1 MSTKSLLVELF
12 VEELPPKSLKKLG
25 DAFGAVLVRGL
36 RDQGLAPADCDVTTF
51 ASPRRLAVLVADVA
65 AKAADRQVEAKLVPV
80 KVGLDGDGK
89 ATMPLRK
96 KLQALG
102 VDEDA
107 VDDVVP
113 QLKQKSDGKNDAL
126 WLDRVES
133 GATLAH
139 GLQVALDAT
148 IQQLPIPKVM
158 TYQRADGWTNVKFVR
173 PAHRLIALHG
183 EHVIDVEALGL
194 RASNQT
200 QGHRFE
206 AQAELLTV
214 TSADDYA
221 TQLREQGAVVAS
233 FAERRDEIARQ
244 LEAKSQ
250 AEGLQPIDDDE
261 LLDEVT
267 ALVERPNVLMCRFEH
282 EFLDVPQE
290 CLILTMKQNQKYFPL
305 LDGGG
310 QAHESLPDRQQHHA
324 RRSQA
329 TSSVATNASCA
340 RASRTPSSSTKPTS
354 KKKLEAAPPRTAEGR
369 LPQPAWQPGRTH
381 RDGCA
386 RWPKRSASLLGD
398 ADRGDA
404 DSGSELV
411 EQAERAAMLA
421 KADLL
426 TEMVGEFPE
435 LQGIM
440 GGYYARQRR

>member
-1 MSTKSLLVELF
+1 M
-12 VEELPPKSLKKLG
+12 
-25 DAFGAVLVRGL
+25 
-36 RDQGLAPADCDVTTF
+36 TTF

-96 KLQALG
+96 KLKALG

-133 GATLAH
+133 ARPLAH

-267 ALVERPNVLMCRFEH
+267 ALVERPNVLMCPLRAR
-282 EFLDVPQE
+282 VPRRAAGVPDSDDE
-290 CLILTMKQNQKYFPL
+290 AEPEVLPAARRR
-305 LDGGG
+305 G
-310 QAHESLPDRQQHHA
+310 QVDESLLDRQQHHA
-324 RRSQA
+324 RR
-329 TSSVATNASCA
+329 
-340 RASRTPSSSTKPTS
+340 R
-354 KKKLEAAPPRTAEGR
+354 E
-369 LPQPAWQPGRTH
+369 
-381 RDGCA
+381 
-386 RWPKRSASLLGD
+386 
-398 ADRGDA
+398 
-404 DSGSELV
+404 
-411 EQAERAAMLA
+411 
-421 KADLL
+421 
-426 TEMVGEFPE
+426 
-435 LQGIM
+435 
-440 GGYYARQRR
+440 